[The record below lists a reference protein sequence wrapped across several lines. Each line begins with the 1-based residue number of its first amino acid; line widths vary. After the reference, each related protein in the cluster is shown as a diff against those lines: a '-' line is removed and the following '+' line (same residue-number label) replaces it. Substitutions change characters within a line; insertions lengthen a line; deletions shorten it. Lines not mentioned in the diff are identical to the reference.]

1 MPGEQTRVVDNGAM
15 AGGIDDLHGDELA
28 AEGQDIEL
36 STQSLVYCHHVRHS
50 LSSRPPAGELKHWH
64 SILLSL
70 QACGI
75 VSK

>member
-36 STQSLVYCHHVRHS
+36 STQSLVFCHHVRHS